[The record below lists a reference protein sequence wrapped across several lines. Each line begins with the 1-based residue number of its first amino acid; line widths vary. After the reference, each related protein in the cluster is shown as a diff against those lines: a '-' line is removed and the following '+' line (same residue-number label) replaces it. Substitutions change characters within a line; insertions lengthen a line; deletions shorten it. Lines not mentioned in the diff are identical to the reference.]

1 MSRCRPSSIQ
11 VFEFESQKIRSV
23 IGLDG
28 EPWFVAADVCA
39 VLGIANPSDALS
51 RLEDDEKGLGNAETL
66 GGPQQMAIVSESGI
80 WALTFRSRKPD
91 ARRLRKWVTKEVIP
105 SIRKTGA
112 YVIPM
117 PMVREAVAKL
127 FVRPT
132 LGAWAKRFPD
142 EFYWH
147 IYRLRGWTWRNM
159 EVNHPQAVATYT
171 IDYVY
176 ERIAPGLLDELVKRN
191 PANERGSR
199 KARHHQ
205 FLTDNIGHPALERH
219 LYAVLS
225 IMRASPTWG
234 DFTIAMDRFHPRQ
247 GRNLLL
253 ALVDDL
259 LPPPLL
265 MP

>member
-1 MSRCRPSSIQ
+1 
-11 VFEFESQKIRSV
+11 
-23 IGLDG
+23 
-28 EPWFVAADVCA
+28 
-39 VLGIANPSDALS
+39 
-51 RLEDDEKGLGNAETL
+51 
-66 GGPQQMAIVSESGI
+66 
-80 WALTFRSRKPD
+80 
-91 ARRLRKWVTKEVIP
+91 
-105 SIRKTGA
+105 
-112 YVIPM
+112 M

-147 IYRLRGWTWRNM
+147 IYRMRGWTWRNM

-171 IDYVY
+171 IDFVY
-176 ERIAPGLLDELVKRN
+176 ERLAPGLLEELERRN
-191 PANERGSR
+191 PSNAGGNR

-205 FLTDNIGHPALERH
+205 FLTESIGHPALERH

-225 IMRASPTWG
+225 IMRASMTWG

-247 GRNLLL
+247 GRNLML

-259 LPPPLL
+259 LPAPRF
-265 MP
+265 

>member
-1 MSRCRPSSIQ
+1 MPCQSSSIQ
-11 VFEFESQKIRSV
+11 VFEFDSQKVRTV
-23 IGLDG
+23 TGPDG
-28 EPWFVAADVCA
+28 DPWFVAADVCA
-39 VLGIANPSDALS
+39 VLGIANSRDALS
-51 RLEDDEKGLGNAETL
+51 RLDDDEKGVGTTDTL
-66 GGPQQMAIVSESGI
+66 GGPQQSAILSESGV
-80 WALTFRSRKPD
+80 WALTFRSRQPA
-91 ARRLRKWVTKEVIP
+91 ARRFRKWVTKEVIP
-105 SIRKTGA
+105 AIRKTGA
-112 YVIPM
+112 YVVPM

-147 IYRLRGWTWRNM
+147 IYRMRGWTWRNM

-171 IDYVY
+171 IDFVY
-176 ERIAPGLLDELVKRN
+176 ERLAPGLLEELERRN
-191 PANERGSR
+191 PSNAGGNR

-205 FLTDNIGHPALERH
+205 FLTESIGHPALERH

-225 IMRASPTWG
+225 IMRASMTWG

-247 GRNLLL
+247 GRNLML

-259 LPPPLL
+259 LPAPRF
-265 MP
+265 